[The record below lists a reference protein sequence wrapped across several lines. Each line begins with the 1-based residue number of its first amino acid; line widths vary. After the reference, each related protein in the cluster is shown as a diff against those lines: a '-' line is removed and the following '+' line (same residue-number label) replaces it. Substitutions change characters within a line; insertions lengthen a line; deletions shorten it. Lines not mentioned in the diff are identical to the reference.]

1 MASIRVS
8 VAGLQQ
14 YKDLQRRL
22 RAAADGKELQKE
34 FKSEIGQAAIP
45 AMADVRASVRAVD
58 VQSTAGGG
66 GSTGLRARIA
76 AAVAV
81 KVIPSG
87 VRIWVNGRK
96 VDPKYGR
103 SLTRLMND
111 TNGRP
116 WIHPL
121 FGNNESQH
129 VQKGRDYFATAIR
142 PHAPQFREAVLEAMA
157 KIAKKIRG

>member
-1 MASIRVS
+1 MASIKVS
-8 VAGLQQ
+8 VAGVQEYKALQ
-14 YKDLQRRL
+14 KRL

-34 FKSEIGQAAIP
+34 FKLEIGLAAIP

-58 VQSTAGGG
+58 VQSSSGGG

-76 AAVAV
+76 SAVAV
-81 KVIPSG
+81 KAIASG

-103 SLTRLMND
+103 SLARLMND
-111 TNGRP
+111 TNGRA

-121 FGNNESQH
+121 FGNNEAQH
-129 VQKGRDYFATAIR
+129 TQKGRDYFATAIR

-157 KIAKKIRG
+157 KIADKIRG